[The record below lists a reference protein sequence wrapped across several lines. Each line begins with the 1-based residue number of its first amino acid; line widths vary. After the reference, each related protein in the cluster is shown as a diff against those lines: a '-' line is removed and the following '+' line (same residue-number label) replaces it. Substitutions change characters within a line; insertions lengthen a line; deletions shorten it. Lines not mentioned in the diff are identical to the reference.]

1 MHARELSELAS
12 WAAFTS
18 QKMISAEAISGDRPQ
33 IISATNKYWTYA
45 KCRQQ
50 RWMTVLKLFEL
61 DLDEEVHN
69 PLPAMEIVIQ
79 EVFLSTVLARVWS
92 ATLMAHD
99 NHHNTDELTGV
110 AHSIHVSQ
118 VEIKNRCM
126 RLLLRDDLK
135 GDPIVHRSNQLR
147 KKIERWT
154 DMLLGQIP
162 DVEAATTFAFEPNR
176 VKDFIRENEH
186 SDEDSEARQSLYTA
200 ALSKD
205 LRETTSSYSANP
217 ALNRKIAAGILA
229 CFPAD
234 RFGGVGLPESAQ
246 SLWMENTSE
255 DTQSLVDGLFELD
268 SRPVEMFEKH

>member
-12 WAAFTS
+12 WAAFAS
-18 QKMISAEAISGDRPQ
+18 KKMIFGERPE
-33 IISATNKYWTYA
+33 INAATNKYWTYA

-50 RWMTVLKLFEL
+50 RWMTVLKLFEM
-61 DLDEEVHN
+61 DLDEQVHD

-99 NHHNTDELTGV
+99 HHHNTDELTGV
-110 AHSIHVSQ
+110 AHSIHISQ
-118 VEIKNRCM
+118 IEIKNRCM
-126 RLLLRDDLK
+126 RLLLREDLQDK
-135 GDPIVHRSNQLR
+135 PIVERCNQLR

-162 DVEAATTFAFEPNR
+162 DLEAATVFAFEPNR
-176 VKDFIRENEH
+176 VKDFIRENDYNGE
-186 SDEDSEARQSLYTA
+186 SCETRQSLYTA

-234 RFGGVGLPESAQ
+234 RFGGYGLPESAQ
-246 SLWMENTSE
+246 SLLMENTSE

-268 SRPVEMFEKH
+268 SRPLEMFGN